1 MRNGLAF
8 GQNRV
13 AGLVRRRG
21 SEKRIVFCCNF
32 HGITGATIA
41 IARIADLLADRYSV
55 SFAAGP
61 FSDYNAML
69 GKKVAIVPP
78 GSLEVH
84 EYDLYVCDGEMD
96 LAFFSWLAERDRKS
110 LLTIHGVLRKENRLE
125 KVHLASKS
133 HLVGEVQFMHHQVDP
148 SRYFVIPNYCE
159 QIGKTRHGRN
169 VGIVGRLD
177 DPNKNVPEALAIAE
191 LSNAGE
197 IHLWGGVESR
207 AAQDR
212 VTCHAWTRD
221 KNRIYDSFDVLISMS
236 KEESMGLT
244 VIEAMSC
251 GIPCVLA
258 DIPGFR
264 VYRDCPGVALVPPGD
279 REAAVEQVNRF
290 LKTQSELKAGL
301 IEYWSRHYSRH
312 AVAETWFR
320 EVEALISGEHA

>member
-1 MRNGLAF
+1 MRNGLGFA
-8 GQNRV
+8 QNK
-13 AGLVRRRG
+13 AASLVSRRAPG
-21 SEKRIVFCCNF
+21 KRIIFCCNF
-32 HGITGATIA
+32 HGTTGATIA
-41 IARIADLLADRYSV
+41 IARIANLLADRYRV

-78 GSLEVH
+78 GSIRADA
-84 EYDLYVCDGEMD
+84 YDLYVCDGEMD
-96 LAFFSWLAERDRKS
+96 LAFFSWLAEHDRKS

-125 KVHLASKS
+125 KVALASKS

-159 QIGKTRHGRN
+159 RIAKTRHGRN

-177 DPNKNVPEALAIAE
+177 DPNKNVPEALAIAK
-191 LSNAGE
+191 LSDATE
-197 IHLWGGVESR
+197 IHLWGGVD
-207 AAQDR
+207 DR
-212 VTCHAWTRD
+212 PPEGRVKYHRWTRN
-221 KNRIYDSFDVLISMS
+221 KNRIYDSFEVLISMS

-258 DIPGFR
+258 DIPGYR

-279 REAAVEQVNRF
+279 RAEAAQQLNRF
-290 LKTQSELKAGL
+290 LNTQPELESGL
-301 IEYWSRHYSRH
+301 IGYWDRHYSRH

-320 EVEALISGEHA
+320 EIEALISGGDA